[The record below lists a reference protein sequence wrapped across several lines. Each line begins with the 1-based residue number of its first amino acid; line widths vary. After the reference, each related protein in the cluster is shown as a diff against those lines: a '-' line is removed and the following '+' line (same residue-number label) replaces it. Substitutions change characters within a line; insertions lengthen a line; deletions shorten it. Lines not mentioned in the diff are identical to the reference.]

1 MRIVRDG
8 VSHVALVG
16 VVTLLLVVAQAGVEA
31 AEPFSTGNGIRVVLL
46 GTQSGPTF
54 NAQRI
59 GIGTLVEAG
68 GERLLFDAGR
78 GVTTGMA
85 RAAINPV
92 DVTKIFLTHLHS
104 DHVISL
110 PELLVYPWAQGRR
123 TALDVWG
130 PSGTRSMMQK
140 FQEALAYDIHV
151 RRDIDEKFPAE
162 GVKTRVTDIREGTV
176 YQSGGL
182 KVTAFLVDHS
192 PVKPAFGYR
201 VDFAGHSVA
210 ISGDTKPSE
219 NLVKAASRVD
229 LLIHEV
235 GRWKGDPALTG
246 PPDELMPN
254 SRQTKAE
261 ARTIAAHHTDGVEVG
276 AIFDRV
282 KPRLAVLSH
291 YNVDPRAT
299 LVLIRQNY
307 AGPVEFGED
316 SMTIE
321 VGDEVSVHRATPAR

>member
-1 MRIVRDG
+1 M
-8 VSHVALVG
+8 
-16 VVTLLLVVAQAGVEA
+16 
-31 AEPFSTGNGIRVVLL
+31 
-46 GTQSGPTF
+46 SGPTF
-54 NAQRI
+54 NAQRL

-85 RAAINPV
+85 KVSINPV
-92 DVTKIFLTHLHS
+92 DVTKVFLTHLHS

-123 TALDVWG
+123 APLEVWG

-162 GVKTRVTDIREGTV
+162 GVTAKVTDIREGVV
-176 YQSGGL
+176 YASAGV
-182 KVTAFLVDHS
+182 KVTAFLVDHG

-210 ISGDTKPSE
+210 ISGDTLPSE
-219 NLVKAASRVD
+219 SLVKATAGVD

-235 GRWKGDPALTG
+235 GRWKADPVLTG
-246 PPDELMPN
+246 PPDELLPN
-254 SRQTKAE
+254 SRQTRGQAI
-261 ARTIAAHHTDGVEVG
+261 TIAAHHTDGVEVG
-276 AIFDRV
+276 KIFDRV
-282 KPRLAVLSH
+282 KPKLAVLSH
-291 YNVDPRAT
+291 YNVDARAT
-299 LVLIRQNY
+299 LALIRENY
-307 AGPVEFGED
+307 TGPVEFGEE

-321 VGDEVSVHRATPAR
+321 IADQVSVHRPVP